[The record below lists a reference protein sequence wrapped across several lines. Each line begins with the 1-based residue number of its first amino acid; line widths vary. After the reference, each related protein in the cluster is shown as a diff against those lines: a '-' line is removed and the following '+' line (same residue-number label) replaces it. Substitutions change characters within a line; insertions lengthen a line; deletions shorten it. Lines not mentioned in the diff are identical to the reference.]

1 MAALLSCRGVRVPSP
16 ESRRRTSAV
25 NKLQKLPHSTTQ
37 TAKPISAI
45 PYPGNFAHHGF
56 GHQLD
61 GPRQPLEQD
70 ELLLLRT
77 LLARP
82 VVAKP
87 SPTKRSPWID
97 GFTGAFRQPH
107 KMLSYF
113 KENKLE
119 ILQLPPTA
127 FSELLRSVDPVE
139 AILKDQDPLRDIWVD
154 PAMADWSPLG
164 ALINNFG
171 VRKRNTDI
179 YPLVHEA
186 AFRRF
191 RSGSPL
197 LLSDYKVLLRCAG
210 SISDPLLARKIWFH
224 MNVSEKMW
232 ERQTDLYAEFLKARF
247 LTEPL
252 YTQHN
257 RHDFR
262 VKPVNLFPE
271 KRFLPYFTPD
281 NLSQLR
287 QMNYDETNKRLD
299 RFGQNPGAEHKVD
312 YLMRMLRRTSP
323 VDLVFGTAR
332 NRLHLLSEEFVCAAL
347 IAYARTGVMED
358 VQSVLYFNYKID
370 VCGSIET
377 GDLKI
382 TGGRRDFLPGS
393 PMAPT
398 THLLQTIAT
407 CYGSNGMIAMACK
420 MLDHVSAVYR
430 LPIPPSVWF
439 ELLEW
444 AYIHTSPR
452 AAKEWKIVSIPGR
465 RLHRNAVQ
473 LIWDTMTSP
482 PYNATPGFSQYKIY
496 VEWLI
501 KNNKIERAIQ
511 IMLDLE
517 PLYRKQVEELQSLYP
532 LHALDQAAFSHSPAH
547 DTLLWEKTLLRKD
560 YIVHTFAK
568 WFSLLFK
575 RIKSPVHL
583 PGPNK
588 PTAKVRIFPSHDI
601 STRLIPQLIHAFPGL
616 LPDTIHYE
624 IPTGVVRFKRGVG
637 APQGFRAEKRWTEVR
652 KAAVVSMDLRPE
664 TARGFTRLREQSL
677 DLLKAELQRAAGE
690 TVETLRPRA
699 VKREGLEQMVEEI
712 LGMDEMA
719 RREREEEQRQMEQ
732 GVMGEV
738 RRRGRSIE
746 EEGKRMERKR
756 AEMVLRLLT

>member
-1 MAALLSCRGVRVPSP
+1 MAPLLSCRGAVRVPP
-16 ESRRRTSAV
+16 TTAV
-25 NKLQKLPHSTTQ
+25 KLQTRKLSHST
-37 TAKPISAI
+37 ISAI
-45 PYPGNFAHHGF
+45 PYPGDFV
-56 GHQLD
+56 HQQLQEQ
-61 GPRQPLEQD
+61 GQPLQQD

-82 VVAKP
+82 VAKKP
-87 SPTKRSPWID
+87 PPPKRAPWID

-113 KENKLE
+113 RENKLE

-127 FSELLRSVDPVE
+127 FSELLRSVDPLD
-139 AILKDQDPLRDIWVD
+139 AIRKDQDPLGDIWVD
-154 PAMADWSPLG
+154 PVMADWSPLG
-164 ALINNFG
+164 ALVNNYG
-171 VRKRNTDI
+171 IRKRNTDL

-191 RSGSPL
+191 HNGSPL
-197 LLSDYKVLLRCAG
+197 LLSDYKVLLRYAG
-210 SISDPLLARKIWFH
+210 SISDPVLARKIWFH

-252 YTQHN
+252 YTQNN

-271 KRFLPYFTPD
+271 KRFLPYFTAD

-287 QMNYDETNKRLD
+287 QMNFDETNKRMD
-299 RFGQNPGAEHKVD
+299 RFGQNPDAEHKVE
-312 YLMRMLRRTSP
+312 YLMRMLRRSSP
-323 VDLVFGTAR
+323 VDLVFGAAR
-332 NRLHLLSEEFVCAAL
+332 NRVHLLSEEFICAAL

-358 VQSVLYFNYKID
+358 VQSVLWFNYKID
-370 VCGSIET
+370 VTGSIET
-377 GDLKI
+377 GDLSI
-382 TGGRRDFLPGS
+382 TGGRRDFYPGS

-398 THLLQTIAT
+398 VRLLQTIAT

-420 MLDHVSAVYR
+420 MLDHVSATYR
-430 LPIPPSVWF
+430 LPIPSSVWF

-452 AAKEWKIVSIPGR
+452 AAKEWKMVSIPGR

-482 PYNATPGFSQYKIY
+482 PYNAVPGFPQYKIY

-501 KNNKIERAIQ
+501 KNNKTERAIQ

-517 PLYRKQVEELQSLYP
+517 PLYRKQVDELQALYP
-532 LHALDQAAFSHSPAH
+532 LHAFNQAAFAPHSPTH
-547 DTLLWEKTLLRKD
+547 DTLLWDKTLVRKD
-560 YIVHTFAK
+560 YMVHTFAR
-568 WFSLLFK
+568 WLSLVFK

-583 PGPNK
+583 PPGGSSSK
-588 PTAKVRIFPSHDI
+588 PPKIFPSHDI
-601 STRLIPQLIHAFPGL
+601 STRLIPQLIHAFQGL

-624 IPTGVVRFKRGVG
+624 IPTGVIRFKRGVD
-637 APQGFRAEKRWTEVR
+637 APQGFRAEKRWTEV
-652 KAAVVSMDLRPE
+652 KKGAVVSMDLRPE
-664 TARGFTRLREQSL
+664 TARGFNRLREHSL
-677 DLLKAELQRAAGE
+677 DLLKGEELQRAAGE
-690 TVETLRPRA
+690 TVETLRARA
-699 VKREGLEQMVEEI
+699 VDRKGVEELVEEI
-712 LGMDEMA
+712 LQLGMDE
-719 RREREEEQRQMEQ
+719 RGRGVRE
-732 GVMGEV
+732 GVGMDPGV
-738 RRRGRSIE
+738 RRRGRRVDE
-746 EEGKRMERKR
+746 EVKRMERKR
-756 AEMVLRLLT
+756 AEKVLRLLT

>member
-1 MAALLSCRGVRVPSP
+1 M
-16 ESRRRTSAV
+16 
-25 NKLQKLPHSTTQ
+25 
-37 TAKPISAI
+37 
-45 PYPGNFAHHGF
+45 
-56 GHQLD
+56 
-61 GPRQPLEQD
+61 
-70 ELLLLRT
+70 
-77 LLARP
+77 LA
-82 VVAKP
+82 
-87 SPTKRSPWID
+87 
-97 GFTGAFRQPH
+97 
-107 KMLSYF
+107 YF

-127 FSELLRSVDPVE
+127 FSELLRSVDPIE
-139 AILKDQDPLRDIWVD
+139 AIRKDKDPLGDIWVD

-164 ALINNFG
+164 VLVNNYG
-171 VRKRNTDI
+171 ARKRNTDL

-191 RSGSPL
+191 RAGSPL
-197 LLSDYKVLLRCAG
+197 LLSDYKVLLRYAG

-252 YTQHN
+252 YTQNN

-287 QMNYDETNKRLD
+287 QMNFDETNKRLD
-299 RFGQNPGAEHKVD
+299 RFGQNPGAEHKVE
-312 YLMRMLRRTSP
+312 YLMRMLRRSSP

-332 NRLHLLSEEFVCAAL
+332 NRLHLLSEEFICAAL

-370 VCGSIET
+370 VSGSIET
-377 GDLKI
+377 GDLSI

-398 THLLQTIAT
+398 TRLLQTIAT

-430 LPIPPSVWF
+430 LPIPSSVWF

-482 PYNATPGFSQYKIY
+482 PYNATPGFPQYKIY

-501 KNNKIERAIQ
+501 KNNKIERAMQ

-517 PLYRKQVEELQSLYP
+517 PLYRKRVEELQSLYP
-532 LHALDQAAFSHSPAH
+532 FHALDQAAFNHSPAY
-547 DTLLWEKTLLRKD
+547 DTILWERTLLRKD

-583 PGPNK
+583 PGPK
-588 PTAKVRIFPSHDI
+588 PPKIFPSHDI
-601 STRLIPQLIHAFPGL
+601 STRLIPQLIHAFQGL

-624 IPTGVVRFKRGVG
+624 IPTGVIRFKRGVG
-637 APQGFRAEKRWTEVR
+637 AAQGFRAEKRWTEVK

-664 TARGFTRLREQSL
+664 TARGFNRLREYSL
-677 DLLKAELQRAAGE
+677 DLKGEQLQRAAGE
-690 TVETLRPRA
+690 TVETLKPRA
-699 VKREGLEQMVEEI
+699 VKREGLEELVEEI

-719 RREREEEQRQMEQ
+719 RGEREEGQL
-732 GVMGEV
+732 EV
-738 RRRGRSIE
+738 DVIDQARRRGRTVE
-746 EEGKRMERKR
+746 EEVKRAERKR
-756 AEMVLRLLT
+756 AEKVLRLLT

>member
-1 MAALLSCRGVRVPSP
+1 MAPLVSCRGIRVPLK
-16 ESRRRTSAV
+16 SRQTTAV
-25 NKLQKLPHSTTQ
+25 KLPRKLSHSTTQ
-37 TAKPISAI
+37 QAKPISAI
-45 PYPGNFAHHGF
+45 PYPGDFIHHGF
-56 GHQLD
+56 GHQLEEE
-61 GPRQPLEQD
+61 RQPLEQD

-82 VVAKP
+82 VAKKP
-87 SPTKRSPWID
+87 SPAKRSPWID
-97 GFTGAFRQPH
+97 GFTGAFRQPQ

-127 FSELLRSVDPVE
+127 FSELLRSVDPIE
-139 AILKDQDPLRDIWVD
+139 AIRKDQDPLGDIWVD
-154 PAMADWSPLG
+154 PVMADWSPLG
-164 ALINNFG
+164 ALVNNYG
-171 VRKRNTDI
+171 IRKRNTAI

-191 RSGSPL
+191 RDGSPL
-197 LLSDYKVLLRCAG
+197 LLSDYKVLLRYAG
-210 SISDPLLARKIWFH
+210 SISDPILARKIWFH

-232 ERQTDLYAEFLKARF
+232 ERHTGMYAEFLKARF

-252 YTQHN
+252 YTQNN

-287 QMNYDETNKRLD
+287 QMNFDETNKRLD
-299 RFGQNPGAEHKVD
+299 KFGQNPGAEHKVE
-312 YLMRMLRRTSP
+312 YLMRMLRRSSP
-323 VDLVFGTAR
+323 IDLVFGTAR
-332 NRLHLLSEEFVCAAL
+332 NRVHLLSEEFICAAM

-358 VQSVLYFNYKID
+358 VQSVLWFNYKID
-370 VCGSIET
+370 VTGSIET
-377 GDLKI
+377 GDLSI
-382 TGGRRDFLPGS
+382 TGGRRDFFPGS

-398 THLLQTIAT
+398 TRLLQAIAT

-420 MLDHVSAVYR
+420 MLDHVSAAYK
-430 LPIPPSVWF
+430 LPIPPLVWF

-452 AAKEWKIVSIPGR
+452 AAKEWKTVSIPGR

-482 PYNATPGFSQYKIY
+482 PYNATPGFPQYKLY

-501 KNNKIERAIQ
+501 KNNKIDKAIQ

-517 PLYRKQVEELQSLYP
+517 PLYRKQVEELQALYP
-532 LHALDQAAFSHSPAH
+532 FHALEQAAFGHSPAAH
-547 DTLLWEKTLLRKD
+547 WDKTLLKKD

-568 WFSLLFK
+568 WFSLLLK
-575 RIKSPVHL
+575 RIKSPVNL
-583 PGPNK
+583 PGGPK
-588 PTAKVRIFPSHDI
+588 PPKIFVSHDI
-601 STRLIPQLIHAFPGL
+601 STRLIPQLIHAFQGL

-624 IPTGVVRFKRGVG
+624 IPTGIIRFKRGVG
-637 APQGFRAEKRWTEVR
+637 APQGFRAEKRWTEVK

-664 TARGFTRLREQSL
+664 TARKFNRLRERSL
-677 DLLKAELQRAAGE
+677 DLQGEELQRAAGE
-690 TVETLRPRA
+690 TVETLRGRDRA
-699 VKREGLEQMVEEI
+699 LDERRLGVEGLVEEI
-712 LGMDEMA
+712 LGIVDERA
-719 RREREEEQRQMEQ
+719 RE
-732 GVMGEV
+732 GVRDSEVDSIV
-738 RRRGRSIE
+738 RRRGRSLE
-746 EEGKRMERKR
+746 EEAKKMERKR
-756 AEMVLRLLT
+756 AEKVLRLLT

>member
-1 MAALLSCRGVRVPSP
+1 
-16 ESRRRTSAV
+16 
-25 NKLQKLPHSTTQ
+25 
-37 TAKPISAI
+37 
-45 PYPGNFAHHGF
+45 
-56 GHQLD
+56 
-61 GPRQPLEQD
+61 
-70 ELLLLRT
+70 
-77 LLARP
+77 
-82 VVAKP
+82 
-87 SPTKRSPWID
+87 
-97 GFTGAFRQPH
+97 
-107 KMLSYF
+107 MLSYF

-127 FSELLRSVDPVE
+127 FSELLRSVDPIE
-139 AILKDQDPLRDIWVD
+139 AVRNDQDPLGDIWVD

-164 ALINNFG
+164 ALVNNYG
-171 VRKRNTDI
+171 VRKRNAEL
-179 YPLVHEA
+179 YQLVHEA

-191 RSGSPL
+191 RDGSPL
-197 LLSDYKVLLRCAG
+197 LLSDYKVLLRYAG

-252 YTQHN
+252 YTQNN

-287 QMNYDETNKRLD
+287 QMNFDETNKRLD
-299 RFGQNPGAEHKVD
+299 RFGQNPNAEHKVE
-312 YLMRMLRRTSP
+312 YLMRMLRRSSP

-332 NRLHLLSEEFVCAAL
+332 NRLHQLSEEFVCAAL
-347 IAYARTGVMED
+347 VAYARTGVMED
-358 VQSVLYFNYKID
+358 VQSVLYFNYSID
-370 VCGSIET
+370 VTGSIEK
-377 GDLKI
+377 GDLSI
-382 TGGRRDFLPGS
+382 TGGKQFLPGS

-398 THLLQTIAT
+398 TRLLQTIAT

-430 LPIPPSVWF
+430 LPIPSSVWF

-452 AAKEWKIVSIPGR
+452 ASKEWKIVSIPGR

-482 PYNATPGFSQYKIY
+482 PYTATPGFPQYKIY

-517 PLYRKQVEELQSLYP
+517 PIYRERVSELQSLYP
-532 LHALDQAAFSHSPAH
+532 SHSLNQSAFNHSPAH
-547 DTLLWEKTLLRKD
+547 DSLLWEKTLVRKD
-560 YIVHTFAK
+560 YVVHTFAK

-575 RIKSPVHL
+575 RIKSPIHL
-583 PGPNK
+583 PGPK
-588 PTAKVRIFPSHDI
+588 PPKIFVSHDI
-601 STRLIPQLIHAFPGL
+601 STRLIPQLIHAFQGL

-637 APQGFRAEKRWTEVR
+637 QATGFRAEKRWTEVT
-652 KAAVVSMDLRPE
+652 KQAMVSMDLRPE
-664 TARGFTRLREQSL
+664 TAKGFNRLREKSM
-677 DLLKAELQRAAGE
+677 DLKGEELQRAVGE
-690 TVETLRPRA
+690 TVQTLRPRA
-699 VKREGLEQMVEEI
+699 VKRNEVGELVEEI
-712 LGMDEMA
+712 LGMDELA
-719 RREREEEQRQMEQ
+719 REQREQEQVEGERSGMERGRGRGRTVEEE
-732 GVMGEV
+732 V
-738 RRRGRSIE
+738 
-746 EEGKRMERKR
+746 KRMERKR
-756 AEMVLRLLT
+756 AEKVLRLLT

>member
-1 MAALLSCRGVRVPSP
+1 
-16 ESRRRTSAV
+16 
-25 NKLQKLPHSTTQ
+25 
-37 TAKPISAI
+37 
-45 PYPGNFAHHGF
+45 
-56 GHQLD
+56 
-61 GPRQPLEQD
+61 
-70 ELLLLRT
+70 
-77 LLARP
+77 
-82 VVAKP
+82 
-87 SPTKRSPWID
+87 
-97 GFTGAFRQPH
+97 
-107 KMLSYF
+107 MLSYF

-127 FSELLRSVDPVE
+127 FSELLRAVDPVDH
-139 AILKDQDPLRDIWVD
+139 KHQGPLQNIWVD

-164 ALINNFG
+164 GLVNNYG
-171 VRKRNTDI
+171 VRKRNSDL

-191 RSGSPL
+191 RDGLPL
-197 LLSDYKVLLRCAG
+197 LLSDYKVLLRYAG

-224 MNVSEKMW
+224 MNVSDKMW
-232 ERQTDLYAEFLKARF
+232 DRHTDLYAEFIKSRF

-252 YTQHN
+252 YTQNN

-287 QMNYDETNKRLD
+287 QMNFDETNRRLD
-299 RFGQNPGAEHKVD
+299 RFGQNPSAEHKVE
-312 YLMRMLRRTSP
+312 YLMRMLRRSSP

-332 NRLHLLSEEFVCAAL
+332 NRLHQLSEEFVCAAL

-358 VQSVLYFNYKID
+358 VQSVLYFNYGVD
-370 VCGSIET
+370 VTGSIET

-382 TGGRRDFLPGS
+382 SGGKQFQPTN

-398 THLLQTIAT
+398 TRLLQTMAT

-420 MLDHVSAVYR
+420 MLDHLSSVYR
-430 LPIPPSVWF
+430 HLSVPSSVWF

-452 AAKEWKIVSIPGR
+452 ASKEWKLVSIPGR

-482 PYNATPGFSQYKIY
+482 PYSATPGLAQYKIY

-501 KNNKIERAIQ
+501 KTNKLERAIQ
-511 IMLDLE
+511 MMLDLE
-517 PLYRKQVEELQSLYP
+517 PIYRARVHHLQTIYP
-532 LHALDQAAFSHSPAH
+532 IHALNTTSFSHSPTPSFLAWDH
-547 DTLLWEKTLLRKD
+547 SLSQKD
-560 YIVHTFAK
+560 YVVHTFSK

-583 PGPNK
+583 PPGPK
-588 PTAKVRIFPSHDI
+588 LPKIFPSHDI
-601 STRLIPQLIHAFPGL
+601 STRLLPQLIHAFQGL

-624 IPTGVVRFKRGVG
+624 IPTGVVRFKRGTG
-637 APQGFRAEKRWTEVR
+637 QGQGFRSEKRWTEVQ
-652 KAAVVSMDLRPE
+652 KGAMVGMDLRPE
-664 TARGFTRLREQSL
+664 TARGFRRVRVGGA
-677 DLLKAELQRAAGE
+677 DLNFSGGGEEELWKKGVGE
-690 TVETLRPRA
+690 RGVTLRGRS
-699 VKREGLEQMVEEI
+699 VRRGEVEELVEEI
-712 LGMDEMA
+712 LGMDEAA
-719 RREREEEQRQMEQ
+719 RGERETVTGAEMGGME
-732 GVMGEV
+732 GPPKMGREKRK
-738 RRRGRSIE
+738 RRRRTVE
-746 EEGKRMERKR
+746 EEEVKRIERKR
-756 AEMVLRLLT
+756 AERVLRLLT